1 MPIRI
6 LSFGFDIKHWYPEY
20 EIPEADLTLDCRHIF
35 NPEKT
40 ELFGREHTGLEQ
52 EVRDFVLEFPE
63 SEELLDEAIKTVKR
77 LDTDTISYLA
87 SRLTYTIAFGCM
99 WGKHRSVSL
108 AIVLGE
114 RLKEMGYDVEVNHI
128 SIEGGW
134 IKV

>member
-1 MPIRI
+1 MIQI
-6 LSFGFDIKHWYPEY
+6 LSFGFDVKYWYPEY
-20 EIPEADLTLDCRHIF
+20 KIPDADLTLDCRHIF
-35 NPEKT
+35 NPAKT
-40 ELFGREHTGLEQ
+40 ELFGGHHSGLEQ

-63 SEELLDEAIKTVKR
+63 SEELLDEAIRTVKR
-77 LDTDTISYLA
+77 LDTDEWVQPISF
-87 SRLTYTIAFGCM
+87 TIAFGCM

-114 RLKEMGYDVEVNHI
+114 RLKEMGYDVEVKHI

>member
-6 LSFGFDIKHWYPEY
+6 LSFGFNLRHWYPEY

-63 SEELLDEAIKTVKR
+63 SEELLDEAIQTVKR
-77 LDTDTISYLA
+77 LDNDTIS
-87 SRLTYTIAFGCM
+87 YTIAFGCM

-114 RLKEMGYDVEVNHI
+114 RLKEMGYHVEVNHI